1 MSSWWSFNNTPLSQ
15 QTISQFTEPLF
26 SILKKG
32 EFIVWLSAVEGMW
45 CSFCLPKGFQIMQPL
60 KCLCHLWFDTC
71 FAFTL
76 LPIQQSTYRILWP
89 EISLGA
95 LTQKEMP
102 QEKRTESSASII
114 CYLASGYDFMDFHIS
129 APIRHNNPKDLVPDV
144 MESTQKRSNAL

>member
-1 MSSWWSFNNTPLSQ
+1 MEDRSSRDETQLLFACRISNHATSQ
-15 QTISQFTEPLF
+15 MFMP
-26 SILKKG
+26 
-32 EFIVWLSAVEGMW
+32 
-45 CSFCLPKGFQIMQPL
+45 
-60 KCLCHLWFDTC
+60 FDTC
-71 FAFTL
+71 FAFT

-102 QEKRTESSASII
+102 QEKRPESASII

-129 APIRHNNPKDLVPDV
+129 APKRHNNPKDLVPDV

>member
-1 MSSWWSFNNTPLSQ
+1 MAKGWKN
-15 QTISQFTEPLF
+15 
-26 SILKKG
+26 ILKMGVLLFLEKLG
-32 EFIVWLSAVEGMW
+32 VWLAQVYGRI
-45 CSFCLPKGFQIMQPL
+45 FFLPEGFQ
-60 KCLCHLWFDTC
+60 LCNATSQMFMPFDTC
-71 FAFTL
+71 FAFT

-102 QEKRTESSASII
+102 QEKRTESASII

>member
-1 MSSWWSFNNTPLSQ
+1 MDEM
-15 QTISQFTEPLF
+15 QF
-26 SILKKG
+26 
-32 EFIVWLSAVEGMW
+32 LSAPRVSNHATSQM
-45 CSFCLPKGFQIMQPL
+45 FMP
-60 KCLCHLWFDTC
+60 FDTC
-71 FAFTL
+71 FAFTV
-76 LPIQQSTYRILWP
+76 PIQQSTYRILWP

>member
-1 MSSWWSFNNTPLSQ
+1 MLKTGSLAVCSRRDEM
-15 QTISQFTEPLF
+15 QF
-26 SILKKG
+26 
-32 EFIVWLSAVEGMW
+32 LSAPRVSNHATSQM
-45 CSFCLPKGFQIMQPL
+45 FMP
-60 KCLCHLWFDTC
+60 FDTC

-114 CYLASGYDFMDFHIS
+114 CYLASGYEFMDFHIS